1 VSAAR
6 NPVRGKEKVARYVL
20 GVVDRF
26 AVGMVSGVAEVNGGP
41 AVVATVDGVLS
52 AVWFVHTDGER
63 VTGVDAVLNPDKLA
77 VVAAQLSRM
86 GRLPGQ

>member
-6 NPVRGKEKVARYVL
+6 NPVRGKDKAARYVL

-26 AVGMVSGVAEVNGGP
+26 AVGLVSGVVEVNGGP
-41 AVVATVDGVLS
+41 AVVATVGGALS

-77 VVAAQLSRM
+77 VIAAQLSRT
-86 GRLPGQ
+86 GSLPGH